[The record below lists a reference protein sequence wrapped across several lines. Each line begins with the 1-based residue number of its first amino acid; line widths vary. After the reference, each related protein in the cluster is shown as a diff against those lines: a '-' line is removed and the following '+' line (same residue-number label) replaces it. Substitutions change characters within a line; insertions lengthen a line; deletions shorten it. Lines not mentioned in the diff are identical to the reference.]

1 LNHFETREGRRS
13 VLVAAALAAG
23 TLLLVWLPFFS
34 RPELLTRHF
43 DGPNFMVVAKTFYVP
58 TEVNP
63 SPGYVATPLFWA
75 WYLPVYP
82 LTIRLLSGFGGYPV
96 AMLLSTALYSVLSA
110 AAFAV
115 YLRRAAPEV
124 LPIAGTLALLLLP
137 SRALLYRSIGANEGA
152 MTLFVLLA
160 VLAFHRERDAE
171 SFAWAS
177 LSAVTRISGIVVIG
191 VLFLAVLSR
200 RRPKTAFVGASLA
213 FVPLGLLSLWHG
225 RVLGDPL
232 AYFHVH
238 RTAKMTL
245 APFAYV
251 SELLDRG
258 LWVEADLL
266 ALVYLFFALS
276 AVRLWSRGLRVES
289 GLIVAHLAFFSLVRE
304 TDQLRYLLSVA
315 PFAVVVAWPEAWRSW
330 RTAAVVLGLLGPLSF
345 LYAWRSIPM
354 NLMDARVYENLLLF
368 LGR

>member
-1 LNHFETREGRRS
+1 MNQLDTREGRRP
-13 VLVAAALAAG
+13 VLVAAALAAV
-23 TLLLVWLPFFS
+23 TLLLVWLPFLS
-34 RPELLTRHF
+34 RPEILTRHF

-63 SPGYVATPLFWA
+63 SPGYVSTPLFWA

-82 LTIRLLSGFGGYPV
+82 LTIRLLSGLCGYPL

-110 AAFAV
+110 AAFAA

-160 VLAFHRERDAE
+160 VLAFNRERDGEA
-171 SFAWAS
+171 FAWAS

-191 VLFLAVLSR
+191 VLFLAVLAK
-200 RRPKTAFVGASLA
+200 RRPRAAFAGAALA

-245 APFAYV
+245 VPFAYV

-258 LWVEADLL
+258 QWVEADLL
-266 ALVYLFFALS
+266 TLVYLFFALS

-315 PFAVVVAWPEAWRSW
+315 PFAVVVAWPEAWRNG
-330 RTAAVVLGLLGPLSF
+330 RAAAVVLGVLGPLSF

-368 LGR
+368 LSR